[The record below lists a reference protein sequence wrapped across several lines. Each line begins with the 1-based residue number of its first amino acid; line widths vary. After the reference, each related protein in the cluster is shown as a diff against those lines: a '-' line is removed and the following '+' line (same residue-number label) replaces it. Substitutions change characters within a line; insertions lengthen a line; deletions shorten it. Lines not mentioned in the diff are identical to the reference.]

1 MKKVKGATALAAC
14 LLTVAL
20 GASQAKAPS
29 GQWEHLLEGSP
40 ILAGGNGAWIVQEP
54 KLVLAGPVEGMA
66 FGPGPNE
73 ATLITRQRVAIAP
86 KDLIEPHEAKP
97 ADRGYR
103 VNVVNLGSLAVRG
116 IKLPSNVQGVYGKDW
131 VSGER
136 ILSIRVQTTE
146 DAGDLLVDVVGGGIF
161 STLGMPDQI
170 NVASEVPTLALLSA
184 FDYRNQFADTTVK
197 IIDFSSNPPR
207 SIQAAMPKGT
217 GRPIRLTANR
227 TILCETPSRT
237 RVEVSLADG
246 SVKPSVPNEKDE
258 LDLSRQGRGRD
269 VPRTVWADYKEEPFE
284 GLWLETLPGLRSQFR
299 LSKEKNAFEMNED
312 GRRIMYIAHGAVFLS
327 ELTPVDLDAAVK
339 ALMAQAKV
347 NAVSFAKQAGTA
359 MHIYASDYDDLMP
372 ISGASARESV
382 FPYIKSARILDSVV
396 WTNVMGQNMG
406 KIQDP
411 SKYELGY
418 VPGPGG
424 RAIIYADGHVG
435 WRAEP

>member
-1 MKKVKGATALAAC
+1 VSKQLSFSVCFLGVLAC
-14 LLTVAL
+14 TMV
-20 GASQAKAPS
+20 ASQAKAPS

-40 ILAGGNGAWIVQEP
+40 ILAGSNGAWIVQEP
-54 KLVLAGPVEGMA
+54 KLVLAGPVEGMT

-86 KDLIEPHEAKP
+86 KDLIEPYEVKP
-97 ADRGYR
+97 SDRGYR
-103 VNVVNLGSLAVRG
+103 VNVVNLGSNAVRS
-116 IKLPSNVQGVYGKDW
+116 IKLPSNVQGVYGQAW

-136 ILSIRVQTTE
+136 ILSIGVQTTE
-146 DAGDLLVDVVGGGIF
+146 DSGDLLVDVVGGGIV

-258 LDLSRQGRGRD
+258 LDFSRQGRGRD
-269 VPRTVWADYKEEPFE
+269 VPRTVWADYREEPFE

-327 ELTPVDLDAAVK
+327 ELTPIDLDAAVK

-359 MHIYASDYDDLMP
+359 MLIYAADYDDLMP

-396 WTNVMGQNMG
+396 WTNVTGQNMG

-435 WRAEP
+435 WRADP